1 MDHTEPAQ
9 SPASPQHINGA
20 DKTYLPALRPGPAA
34 AIASLAYGLPLLL
47 SIGANP
53 APTNPKTFAWY
64 ATLRKPRLR
73 PPDAAVP
80 LVWAAIETGLA
91 VGAYRLLR
99 RGDSP
104 QRRSALA
111 AWAVNVAMIGGWT
124 RLFFGRRNL
133 PASTAAAAA
142 MVATG
147 VGYVT
152 SARRVDNTAGTVGLP
167 FVGWVAFAT
176 VLTASIWAMNR
187 R

>member
-1 MDHTEPAQ
+1 MNHDT
-9 SPASPQHINGA
+9 
-20 DKTYLPALRPGPAA
+20 DTTLLPALQPVPAA
-34 AIASLAYGLPLLL
+34 AIASLAYGLPLLM

-53 APTNPKTFAWY
+53 APTNPTTFAWY
-64 ATLRKPRLR
+64 AKLRKPRLR

-80 LVWAAIETGLA
+80 LVWAVIETGLA

-104 QRRSALA
+104 PRRSALA
-111 AWAVNVAMIGGWT
+111 AWAVNVTMIGGWS
-124 RLFFGRRNL
+124 RLFFRHRNL
-133 PASTAAAAA
+133 PASTVAAAA

-147 VGYVT
+147 AGYVA
-152 SARRVDNTAGTVGLP
+152 SARRVDDAAGRAGLP

-176 VLTASIWAMNR
+176 VLTGSIWAMNR